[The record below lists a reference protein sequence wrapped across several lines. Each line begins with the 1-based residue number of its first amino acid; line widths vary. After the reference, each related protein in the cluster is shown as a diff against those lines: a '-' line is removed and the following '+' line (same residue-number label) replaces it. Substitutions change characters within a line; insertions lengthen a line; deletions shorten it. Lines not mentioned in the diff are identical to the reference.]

1 MSENVDKV
9 NEGSAS
15 KGEMGQR
22 YLASGESVSMRLW
35 DAEEHGTPSRRPRA
49 PTRQSD
55 T

>member
-15 KGEMGQR
+15 RGEMGQR

-35 DAEEHGTPSRRPRA
+35 DAEEHGDPKPEAA